1 MKKTLI
7 LFAIFMLSGR
17 MLFAQSITINFD
29 VISGKRPP
37 APNEAALMRAEEA
50 THPKITKAM
59 HDIEDSIR
67 QLNAAP
73 DDFGGNKGQAIND
86 LKQALNSLRRALYF
100 RIYQDTH

>member
-50 THPKITKAM
+50 THTKITIEM
-59 HDIEDSIR
+59 HDI
-67 QLNAAP
+67 
-73 DDFGGNKGQAIND
+73 
-86 LKQALNSLRRALYF
+86 
-100 RIYQDTH
+100 